1 MQVDCPAKL
10 IHLSIQ
16 VISIEPNYTPM
27 INVFNFQSV
36 LNNQKTWHSFLVCKL
51 PFIQYLSITVR
62 LICNYS

>member
-1 MQVDCPAKL
+1 
-10 IHLSIQ
+10 
-16 VISIEPNYTPM
+16 M